1 MEINPLQRRIDASAI
16 APRPIWSDTQPKNGR
31 VSPLVKRSMVSA
43 RGSAAAPQTS
53 IFATPNSVA
62 KLAICEMTISPDV
75 DISVIITNISQ
86 KIGEASRQF
95 EAVLLRQ
102 ILSDS
107 QKTVIPSELSDN
119 STAAGIY
126 QDVITNTLADNISKS
141 GAFGLA
147 KTFTQQLNHPGHT
160 PAKAAGA
167 TAVRSGHPLSAD
179 NLSVS
184 SLRRTT
190 TTPVKQP

>member
-1 MEINPLQRRIDASAI
+1 MEINPLQHRIDASAI
-16 APRPIWSDTQPKNGR
+16 APE
-31 VSPLVKRSMVSA
+31 
-43 RGSAAAPQTS
+43 
-53 IFATPNSVA
+53 
-62 KLAICEMTISPDV
+62 KLAGNSSLTQD
-75 DISVIITNISQ
+75 Q
-86 KIGEASRQF
+86 KVAEASRQF

-147 KTFTQQLNHPGHT
+147 KTFTQQLNHPDHAQ
-160 PAKAAGA
+160 AKAA
-167 TAVRSGHPLSAD
+167 AVRSGHPLSSE
-179 NLSVS
+179 NLSAS
-184 SLRRTT
+184 PLRRTSIV
-190 TTPVKQP
+190 PEKQP

>member
-16 APRPIWSDTQPKNGR
+16 APE
-31 VSPLVKRSMVSA
+31 
-43 RGSAAAPQTS
+43 
-53 IFATPNSVA
+53 
-62 KLAICEMTISPDV
+62 KLAGNS
-75 DISVIITNISQ
+75 SLSQ
-86 KIGEASRQF
+86 DQKVAEASRQF

>member
-1 MEINPLQRRIDASAI
+1 MEINPLQHRIDASNI
-16 APRPIWSDTQPKNGR
+16 APE
-31 VSPLVKRSMVSA
+31 
-43 RGSAAAPQTS
+43 
-53 IFATPNSVA
+53 
-62 KLAICEMTISPDV
+62 KLAGNPSLTQD
-75 DISVIITNISQ
+75 Q
-86 KIGEASRQF
+86 KVAEASRQF

-147 KTFTQQLNHPGHT
+147 KTFTQQLNHPDH
-160 PAKAAGA
+160 AHAHAQAAGPA
-167 TAVRSGHPLSAD
+167 GTAAVRSGHPLLSENPSAPQH
-179 NLSVS
+179 
-184 SLRRTT
+184 RRTAT
-190 TTPVKQP
+190 LSVKQP